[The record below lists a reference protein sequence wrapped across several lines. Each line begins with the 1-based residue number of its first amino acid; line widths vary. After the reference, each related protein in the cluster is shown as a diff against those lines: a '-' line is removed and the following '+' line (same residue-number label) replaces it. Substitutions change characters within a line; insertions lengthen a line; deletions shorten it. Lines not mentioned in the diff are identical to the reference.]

1 MLSHYF
7 ISTLRTQ
14 SNVEKNPDIAA
25 SLKDEITTLKL
36 KRTNIVYRYF
46 PIIGELLLFSLC
58 FVRAVQLLRKYIFRH
73 YSRRFDD
80 RRCYARYLTS
90 N

>member
-46 PIIGELLLFSLC
+46 PIIGELWLFFALFRTSSATSQKVYISPLQSSL
-58 FVRAVQLLRKYIFRH
+58 R
-73 YSRRFDD
+73 
-80 RRCYARYLTS
+80 
-90 N
+90 